1 MKSSKSA
8 WTQSK
13 LRERV
18 VGYGTINGQHNVDL
32 IPEPIA
38 DLCEVLDRLLEKKV
52 NTFLQDRGL
61 A

>member
-1 MKSSKSA
+1 VKSSKSV

-18 VGYGTINGQHNVDL
+18 VGYGAINGQHNVDL

-52 NTFLQDRGL
+52 NAFLQDRGL